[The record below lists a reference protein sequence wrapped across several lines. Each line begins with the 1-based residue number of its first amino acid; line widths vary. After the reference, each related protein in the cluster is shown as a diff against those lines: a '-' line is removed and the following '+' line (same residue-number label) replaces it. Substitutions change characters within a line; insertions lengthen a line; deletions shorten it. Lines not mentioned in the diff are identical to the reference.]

1 MPDPRNPGPVFQQT
15 NWTVQGN
22 VYNVA
27 GDLVLSKESTKSDF
41 QQVLDDLKQE
51 ILKLHSLDA
60 SRKEELAR
68 DVESAQRESQRETPE
83 KNIVVSRLNTVKA
96 TLEAVKDTVLGASD
110 VAKTVAQV
118 ALWAAAFF
126 R

>member
-1 MPDPRNPGPVFQQT
+1 MPDPTNPGPVFQQT

-27 GDLVLSKESTKSDF
+27 GDLVLSKESTKVDF

-51 ILKLHSLDA
+51 ILKLQSLDT

-83 KNIVVSRLNTVKA
+83 KNVVVSRLNTVKA

-118 ALWAAAFF
+118 A
-126 R
+126 

>member
-1 MPDPRNPGPVFQQT
+1 MPDPTNPGPVFQQS

-27 GDLVLSKESTKSDF
+27 GDLVLSKESTKTDF

-51 ILKLHSLDA
+51 ILKLQSLDA

-68 DVESAQRESQRETPE
+68 DVESAQRESKRETPE

-96 TLEAVKDTVLGASD
+96 TLEAVKDTVLGAND